1 MATIAIIGEAVR
13 VAGYGLA
20 GALVLPAENAD
31 EVRTA
36 WRDLGPEV
44 AVVILT
50 PAAATSLGDTSGGP
64 LRVVM
69 PA

>member
-20 GALVLPAENAD
+20 GALVLPAENAG

-36 WRDLGPEV
+36 WRGLGPEV

-50 PAAATSLGDTSGGP
+50 PAAAASLGDPGGGP

>member
-20 GALVLPAENAD
+20 GALVLPAENAN

-36 WRDLGPEV
+36 WRGLGPEV

-50 PAAATSLGDTSGGP
+50 PAAAASLGAAGGGP